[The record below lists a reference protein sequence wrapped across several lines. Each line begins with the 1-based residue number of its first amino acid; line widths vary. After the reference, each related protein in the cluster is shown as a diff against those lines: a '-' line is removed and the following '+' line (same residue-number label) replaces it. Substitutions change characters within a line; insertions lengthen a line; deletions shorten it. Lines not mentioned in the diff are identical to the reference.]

1 MSRRS
6 KPARRI
12 PAADPVYNSEGELL
26 SWASTDFN
34 VLFWNTTPETV
45 MTSSYDG
52 AIYATGYLK
61 ESYFNNKRSIDFVA
75 EPVFDGTEVM

>member
-1 MSRRS
+1 
-6 KPARRI
+6 
-12 PAADPVYNSEGELL
+12 
-26 SWASTDFN
+26 
-34 VLFWNTTPETV
+34 